1 MWDGKE
7 LRLPPRRAWP
17 SLLGSSFLRRAVR
30 NKLGHREQWSRAPRF
45 RVASRGLS
53 PRCTS
58 GLAGKELR
66 PASVA
71 ATLPSEKLHHCRY
84 HVEVVDVH
92 HGTAR
97 CSTADGH
104 AYELVPLGRLKDMG
118 DRRRRVP
125 GVAGRDRFPGVVG
138 DGARDWRP
146 AWLGHF
152 SVIVKEGQNY

>member
-1 MWDGKE
+1 MP
-7 LRLPPRRAWP
+7 LPPRLLLSSTCSTEQARP
-17 SLLGSSFLRRAVR
+17 SRAVEPR
-30 NKLGHREQWSRAPRF
+30 SKVQSGFPRALPTLHLR
-45 RVASRGLS
+45 ACGE
-53 PRCTS
+53 
-58 GLAGKELR
+58 ELR

-152 SVIVKEGQNY
+152 SVIVKKCMKEGKNY